1 MDLLINL
8 FHAAIVMESQKW
20 NEAKVEPAADISQKI
35 FLQYRK
41 TLALESSFNTVASLK
56 AFFYQKEIPTQVFF
70 CEICEIFKS
79 SFFKEHFWWLLLTR
93 AWRRLEQ
100 KHERK

>member
-8 FHAAIVMESQKW
+8 FQAAIVMESQKW
-20 NEAKVEPAADISQKI
+20 HEAKVEPAADISQKI

-56 AFFYQKEIPTQVFF
+56 AFFFIKKRFQHR
-70 CEICEIFKS
+70 
-79 SFFKEHFWWLLLTR
+79 SFSVKFVKYLRVPFLKNTSDGCF
-93 AWRRLEQ
+93 
-100 KHERK
+100 